1 LSSVA
6 QEHWTSPL
14 PMTSLKLTHFS
25 HQQYG
30 AKPLASKRTCASF
43 NSMSSAEILDQLR
56 ALPVTERTQLVG
68 QIWDEFADSE
78 LCLTPAQAAE
88 LDRRLEEHKRSPD
101 DVVPWSEIKSATDQ
115 KYGRRP

>member
-1 LSSVA
+1 
-6 QEHWTSPL
+6 
-14 PMTSLKLTHFS
+14 
-25 HQQYG
+25 
-30 AKPLASKRTCASF
+30 
-43 NSMSSAEILDQLR
+43 MSSAEILDQLR

-68 QIWDEFADSE
+68 RIWDEFADSE